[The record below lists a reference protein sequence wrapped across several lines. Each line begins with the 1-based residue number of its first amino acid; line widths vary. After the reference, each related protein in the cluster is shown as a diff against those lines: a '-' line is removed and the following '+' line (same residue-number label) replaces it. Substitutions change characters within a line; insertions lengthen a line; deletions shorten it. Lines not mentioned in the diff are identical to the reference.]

1 MLIQLSQATIL
12 EISNRLHQK
21 INRLNPN
28 KKKTSLLHRIL
39 VLKRLKRTLVRLKKL
54 LENLKEA
61 KRLSR
66 RRKRRRRQP
75 KVMMPIS
82 NRQQAKL
89 DKMECS
95 EQLKEQRKNLKNSQ
109 VLNLMSK
116 RKMIKMR
123 NLIMKYF
130 LRVEIKTLVLSLKV
144 VQMKKENRR

>member
-1 MLIQLSQATIL
+1 MLIQLLQATTL

-21 INRLNPN
+21 INRLNLN

-39 VLKRLKRTLVRLKKL
+39 VLERLKRTLVRLKKL

-66 RRKRRRRQP
+66 RRKRRRRQS

-82 NRQQAKL
+82 NRQSVNL
-89 DKMECS
+89 DKTECS
-95 EQLKEQRKNLKNSQ
+95 EQLKDQRKNLKNSQ

>member
-82 NRQQAKL
+82 NRQQANL

>member
-66 RRKRRRRQP
+66 RRKRRRKQP

-82 NRQQAKL
+82 NRQQANL
-89 DKMECS
+89 DKTECS
-95 EQLKEQRKNLKNSQ
+95 EQLKDQRKNLKNSQ

>member
-1 MLIQLSQATIL
+1 MLIQLLQTTTL
-12 EISNRLHQK
+12 EISNKLHQM
-21 INRLNPN
+21 INRLNLN

-39 VLKRLKRTLVRLKKL
+39 VLVRLKKL

-75 KVMMPIS
+75 KVMMPIL
-82 NRQQAKL
+82 NRQSVNL
-89 DKMECS
+89 DKTECL
-95 EQLKEQRKNLKNSQ
+95 EQLKEQRKNLKNCQ

-123 NLIMKYF
+123 NIIMKYF
-130 LRVEIKTLVLSLKV
+130 LRVEIKTLVLSQKV
-144 VQMKKENRR
+144 VQMKRGNRR